1 MRTKL
6 SCVVLFF
13 VGYSNRFKCEEA
25 GIDFYIFPSPK
36 GINVR
41 TSLEK
46 QLDPRGPIASRGRSV
61 QVFQRKPIAACGF
74 PSVSTH
80 GSYEN
85 V

>member
-6 SCVVLFF
+6 LCVVLFF
-13 VGYSNRFKCEEA
+13 VGNSTRTKCDESE
-25 GIDFYIFPSPK
+25 IDFYIFSSPK

-61 QVFQRKPIAACGF
+61 PVFLRKPIASCDF
-74 PSVSTH
+74 PGGGIRTP
-80 GSYEN
+80 
-85 V
+85 